1 MMQYWLLKTEP
12 HVFDWEGLV
21 EQGPSDWD
29 GVRNYAA
36 RNHLKSMK
44 VDDLGLMYYSG
55 EDRTV
60 VGVVRIV
67 EPAYQDPTT
76 DDNRWVAVRIV
87 AEGLLKRPV
96 SLDEIKADPKLAGMV
111 LIRNSRLSV
120 QPVTQPEFEQIVAMA
135 GGIVHG

>member
-12 HVFDWEGLV
+12 HVFDWEELV
-21 EQGPSDWD
+21 EQGQAHWD

-36 RNHLKSMK
+36 RNHLQSMK

-55 EDRTV
+55 KDRTV

-67 EPAYQDPTT
+67 ESAYQDPTT
-76 DDNRWVAVRIV
+76 DDGRWVAVKIV

-96 SLDEIKADPKLAGMV
+96 SLDEIKADPKLSDMV
-111 LIRNSRLSV
+111 LVRNSRLSV
-120 QPVTQPEFEQIVAMA
+120 QPVTQLEFEHIMAMA